1 MIFYTKRENQEDGGN
16 TEMNLNQLH
25 YFAKLAEVE
34 HYTKAAEELSISQ
47 PSLSH
52 AVSSLEKEIGTK
64 LFEKQGRGVVLTK
77 YGKIF
82 KEYVDEAKKM
92 TIEEISKHI
101 YGIKMSSLEE
111 YIYSKKRDKNNKQDV
126 RCYFNLKE
134 CIQINLYL
142 NLDYIE
148 DAHVN
153 KRKKHKVYHLY
164 FITRSLEYDDGT
176 VLMNINSQL
185 NIYKYRIYISNRYR
199 SNNECKQHNEIL
211 TLMHII
217 LSYRMGA
224 KYKERLIKKYINNK
238 EIDKELEIMCNLS
251 QAIEMDIKEKTVRK
265 VTREVTR
272 QNNVRGIYNVM
283 KNLNVSF
290 DVAMDILGFTKNEKI
305 ILKEYF
311 L

>member
-1 MIFYTKRENQEDGGN
+1 MYDYCCQRIIQ
-16 TEMNLNQLH
+16 
-25 YFAKLAEVE
+25 
-34 HYTKAAEELSISQ
+34 
-47 PSLSH
+47 
-52 AVSSLEKEIGTK
+52 
-64 LFEKQGRGVVLTK
+64 
-77 YGKIF
+77 
-82 KEYVDEAKKM
+82 EYVEEVKKM

-134 CIQINLYL
+134 CIQINIYL
-142 NLDYIE
+142 NLDYKE

-185 NIYKYRIYISNRYR
+185 NIYKSRIYISNRYR

-238 EIDKELEIMCNLS
+238 
-251 QAIEMDIKEKTVRK
+251 RK
-265 VTREVTR
+265 
-272 QNNVRGIYNVM
+272 
-283 KNLNVSF
+283 
-290 DVAMDILGFTKNEKI
+290 
-305 ILKEYF
+305 
-311 L
+311 

>member
-1 MIFYTKRENQEDGGN
+1 MGFKIKNVCMIIVVKELYVIKKFYQ
-16 TEMNLNQLH
+16 
-25 YFAKLAEVE
+25 
-34 HYTKAAEELSISQ
+34 
-47 PSLSH
+47 
-52 AVSSLEKEIGTK
+52 
-64 LFEKQGRGVVLTK
+64 
-77 YGKIF
+77 
-82 KEYVDEAKKM
+82 EYVDEAKKM

-134 CIQINLYL
+134 YIQINIYL
-142 NLDYIE
+142 NLDYKE

-185 NIYKYRIYISNRYR
+185 NIYKSRIYISTRYR
-199 SNNECKQHNEIL
+199 SNNECKQHNEVL

-272 QNNVRGIYNVM
+272 QNNVRAIYNIM

-290 DVAMDILGFTKNEKI
+290 DVAIDILGFTKNEKI
-305 ILKEYF
+305 F
-311 L
+311 

>member
-1 MIFYTKRENQEDGGN
+1 MNGIQNKKRMYDYCCQRI
-16 TEMNLNQLH
+16 
-25 YFAKLAEVE
+25 
-34 HYTKAAEELSISQ
+34 IS
-47 PSLSH
+47 H
-52 AVSSLEKEIGTK
+52 KEI
-64 LFEKQGRGVVLTK
+64 LSRIIQ
-77 YGKIF
+77 
-82 KEYVDEAKKM
+82 EYVEEAKKM

-134 CIQINLYL
+134 CIQINIYL
-142 NLDYIE
+142 NLDY
-148 DAHVN
+148 N
-153 KRKKHKVYHLY
+153 
-164 FITRSLEYDDGT
+164 ITRSLEYDDGT
-176 VLMNINSQL
+176 ILMNINSQL
-185 NIYKYRIYISNRYR
+185 NIYKSRIYISNRYR
-199 SNNECKQHNEIL
+199 SNNECKQHNEVL

-272 QNNVRGIYNVM
+272 QNNVRAIYNIM

-290 DVAMDILGFTKNEKI
+290 DVAIDILGFTKNEKI
-305 ILKEYF
+305 ILKEY
-311 L
+311 LKNKEYLLTL

>member
-1 MIFYTKRENQEDGGN
+1 MNGIQNKKRMYDYCCQRI
-16 TEMNLNQLH
+16 
-25 YFAKLAEVE
+25 
-34 HYTKAAEELSISQ
+34 IS
-47 PSLSH
+47 H
-52 AVSSLEKEIGTK
+52 KEI
-64 LFEKQGRGVVLTK
+64 LSRIIQ
-77 YGKIF
+77 
-82 KEYVDEAKKM
+82 EYVEEAKKM

-134 CIQINLYL
+134 CIQINIYL
-142 NLDYIE
+142 NLDY
-148 DAHVN
+148 N
-153 KRKKHKVYHLY
+153 
-164 FITRSLEYDDGT
+164 ITRSLEYDDGT
-176 VLMNINSQL
+176 ILMNINSQL
-185 NIYKYRIYISNRYR
+185 NIYKSRIYISNRYR

-211 TLMHII
+211 TLIHII

-272 QNNVRGIYNVM
+272 QNNVRAIYNIM

-290 DVAMDILGFTKNEKI
+290 DVAIDILGFTKNEKI
-305 ILKEYF
+305 ILKEY
-311 L
+311 LKNKEYLLTL

>member
-1 MIFYTKRENQEDGGN
+1 MQE
-16 TEMNLNQLH
+16 TI
-25 YFAKLAEVE
+25 K
-34 HYTKAAEELSISQ
+34 SISLKNELQ
-47 PSLSH
+47 S
-52 AVSSLEKEIGTK
+52 
-64 LFEKQGRGVVLTK
+64 VL
-77 YGKIF
+77 
-82 KEYVDEAKKM
+82 D
-92 TIEEISKHI
+92 
-101 YGIKMSSLEE
+101 IKDIH
-111 YIYSKKRDKNNKQDV
+111 YYRKRDKNNKQDV
-126 RCYFNLKE
+126 RCYFNLKK
-134 CIQINLYL
+134 CIQINIYL
-142 NLDYIE
+142 NLDYKE

-176 VLMNINSQL
+176 VLMNINFQL

-272 QNNVRGIYNVM
+272 QNNVRAIYNVM
-283 KNLNVSF
+283 KNLIVSF
-290 DVAMDILGFTKNEKI
+290 DVAIDILGFTKNEKI
-305 ILKEYF
+305 ILKEY
-311 L
+311 LKNKEYLLTL